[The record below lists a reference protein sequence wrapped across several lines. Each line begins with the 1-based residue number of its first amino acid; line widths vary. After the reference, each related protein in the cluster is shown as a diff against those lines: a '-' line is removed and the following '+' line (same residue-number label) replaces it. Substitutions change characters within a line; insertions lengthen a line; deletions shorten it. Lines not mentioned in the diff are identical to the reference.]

1 MGPST
6 LGESSPIGREVDRFL
21 LPTCARVVLG
31 LDDCFGIVLRT
42 DRTDDDLEP
51 VDPPSAIIAGAP
63 ETPTTPV
70 DDDERFSDDE
80 PPLIA
85 A

>member
-6 LGESSPIGREVDRFL
+6 LGKSSSIGREVDLFL
-21 LPTCARVVLG
+21 LPKCARVVLG

-51 VDPPSAIIAGAP
+51 VDPPTAIAGAP
-63 ETPTTPV
+63 ETPTTSV